1 MSDLP
6 EVVRRDVVAGPRSAS
21 ATRWLAERR
30 QIIAWWAG
38 GRALVLVSALVL
50 HWLASPRGYF
60 GHAIFAR
67 PFGVLSAWDGI
78 WYRRVAEHGYLLVP
92 GQQSDTAFFPLYP
105 ALLHVVHATGMP
117 VAAAG
122 LLVANAFLL
131 AAVLLLYELG
141 REFLPTADA
150 KRAAVLAA
158 VFPAGY
164 VFSMIYPE
172 SLVLT
177 AMVAAMLFALRN
189 RWVASAAAAA
199 AAALARPEGALLVIP
214 LAAIAYER
222 RRTLPP
228 EARGRAAGAVL
239 AGPAA
244 VASFVL
250 YLTWALHDP
259 FAWSEAERAWGRS
272 FQAGGVVSALRGVA
286 VDLARQPWVIR
297 DAGLCLVYL
306 LLLLVAARAGIRWPW
321 IAFGVAIVLLPLT
334 SGSVESDARFGLLAV
349 PVYWG
354 LAVLGRRRWVERG
367 LLAACSLLLVAATV
381 TVPLIFP

>member
-1 MSDLP
+1 VSDLP
-6 EVVRRDVVAGPRSAS
+6 EVVRHDVVAGPHSAS
-21 ATRWLAERR
+21 ATHWLAERR

-38 GRALVLVSALVL
+38 GRALVLASALVV
-50 HWLASPRGYF
+50 HWLAAPHGYV
-60 GHAIFAR
+60 GHASLAR
-67 PFGVLSAWDGI
+67 PFGLLGAWDGI

-105 ALLHVVHATGMP
+105 VLLHVLHSTGVP
-117 VAAAG
+117 LAAAG
-122 LLVANAFLL
+122 LLLANGFLL

-177 AMVAAMLFALRN
+177 AMAGAMLLALRN
-189 RWVASAAAAA
+189 RWIPSAAAAA
-199 AAALARPEGALLVIP
+199 AAALARPQGVLLVIP

-222 RRTLPP
+222 RRTLPT
-228 EARGRAAGAVL
+228 EMRGRAAAAVL

-244 VASFVL
+244 VASFLL
-250 YLTWALHDP
+250 YLAWALHDP
-259 FAWSEAERAWGRS
+259 FAWSEAEHAWGRS
-272 FQAGGVVSALRGVA
+272 FRADGIVFALHGVA
-286 VDLARQPWVIR
+286 MDVVRHPWVLR

-306 LLLLVAARAGIRWPW
+306 LLLAVAARAGIRWPW

-334 SGSVESDARFGLLAV
+334 SGSIESDARFGLLAV

-354 LAVLGRRRWVERG
+354 LAVLGRHRWVERG
-367 LLAACSLLLVAATV
+367 LLAVCSLLLVAATV

>member
-1 MSDLP
+1 LP

-164 VFSMIYPE
+164 VFTMIYPE

-199 AAALARPEGALLVIP
+199 MRMRGEQRGILGF
-214 LAAIAYER
+214 
-222 RRTLPP
+222 TTSSFPP
-228 EARGRAAGAVL
+228 A
-239 AGPAA
+239 
-244 VASFVL
+244 
-250 YLTWALHDP
+250 
-259 FAWSEAERAWGRS
+259 
-272 FQAGGVVSALRGVA
+272 
-286 VDLARQPWVIR
+286 
-297 DAGLCLVYL
+297 C
-306 LLLLVAARAGIRWPW
+306 RAGEVGI
-321 IAFGVAIVLLPLT
+321 L
-334 SGSVESDARFGLLAV
+334 S
-349 PVYWG
+349 
-354 LAVLGRRRWVERG
+354 
-367 LLAACSLLLVAATV
+367 
-381 TVPLIFP
+381 